1 MGDCIGDVAH
11 ECCSLN
17 FTTMTGGMVYR
28 VGDNVVA
35 GEHGDV
41 LNITQIFTTAING
54 EHLIFV
60 VGDLSQPVMHGS
72 DSVIDQWS
80 KGTLLFPSGIE
91 RIFPS

>member
-1 MGDCIGDVAH
+1 M
-11 ECCSLN
+11 N
-17 FTTMTGGMVYR
+17 GGMVYR
-28 VGDNVVA
+28 VGENVVA
-35 GEHGDV
+35 GQHGDV

-80 KGTLLFPSGIE
+80 KGTLLSPSGIE

>member
-28 VGDNVVA
+28 VGENVVA
-35 GEHGDV
+35 GD
-41 LNITQIFTTAING
+41 
-54 EHLIFV
+54 LIFV

-80 KGTLLFPSGIE
+80 KGTLLSPSGIE